1 MILLLDGEIAS
12 LTTEGIQIEKLSDG
26 STVDRESIKI
36 SWTADQ
42 AQKSGYPHFMLKEIH
57 EQPDA
62 IKDTLRLP
70 VDSIETAA
78 KIIEESENI
87 YMLAMGTSGHAAKAG
102 RHMFA
107 SLSGILPSFE
117 LASDFPDTVY
127 GALSDKDC
135 IIAITQSGETTDT
148 ITAVKYAIQYGA
160 KVVAITNVVGS
171 SITRLA
177 DHTIITQAGPEIGV
191 AATKTF
197 MVQLTSL
204 ALIALALGEMTEFQ
218 DSIII
223 KKKRDSLEQLSDL
236 VSEVISRNE
245 EKARRLASVLY
256 DKPSLLFLGRGVSM
270 ATAEEGALKL
280 KEIAY
285 NHAEAYSAG
294 ESKHG
299 PIALVQDDYP
309 VIFVAPSDETR
320 NRIIGNIMEMKARG
334 ATIISVIQKEDHEI
348 EELSDHVFTIPRLTE
363 AEFSIMPYVVP
374 LQLFSYY
381 MALRKGYDPDKP
393 RNLAKSV
400 TVL

>member
-1 MILLLDGEIAS
+1 
-12 LTTEGIQIEKLSDG
+12 
-26 STVDRESIKI
+26 
-36 SWTADQ
+36 
-42 AQKSGYPHFMLKEIH
+42 
-57 EQPDA
+57 
-62 IKDTLRLP
+62 
-70 VDSIETAA
+70 
-78 KIIEESENI
+78 
-87 YMLAMGTSGHAAKAG
+87 
-102 RHMFA
+102 
-107 SLSGILPSFE
+107 
-117 LASDFPDTVY
+117 
-127 GALSDKDC
+127 
-135 IIAITQSGETTDT
+135 
-148 ITAVKYAIQYGA
+148 VKYAKEFGT

-204 ALIALALGEMTEFQ
+204 ALIAAALGELTGFNDVGTIQGKLE
-218 DSIII
+218 
-223 KKKRDSLEQLSDL
+223 SLHKMPEL
-236 VSEVISRNE
+236 VSDVISRNE
-245 EKARRLASVLY
+245 EKARSLAAIYY
-256 DKPSLLFLGRGVSM
+256 DSPSLLFLGRGISM

-299 PIALVQDDYP
+299 PIALVQDGYP
-309 VIFVAPSDETR
+309 VIFVAPDDETR

-334 ATIISVIQKEDHEI
+334 ASIISVIQKTDADLAS
-348 EELSDHVFTIPRLTE
+348 LSDHTFTIPE
-363 AEFSIMPYVVP
+363 EVEPEFSIIPYVVP

-381 MALRKGYDPDKP
+381 MALRKDYDPDKP

>member
-1 MILLLDGEIAS
+1 MGAAEIVN
-12 LTTEGIQIEKLSDG
+12 E
-26 STVDRESIKI
+26 
-36 SWTADQ
+36 AD
-42 AQKSGYPHFMLKEIH
+42 K
-57 EQPDA
+57 
-62 IKDTLRLP
+62 
-70 VDSIETAA
+70 V
-78 KIIEESENI
+78 
-87 YMLAMGTSGHAAKAG
+87 YMLAMGTSGHAARAG

-107 SLSGILPSFE
+107 SLAGVLPSFE
-117 LASDFPDTVY
+117 LASDFSDTVY
-127 GALSDKDC
+127 GALTEKDC

-148 ITAVKYAIQYGA
+148 ISAVKYAKEFGT

-204 ALIALALGEMTEFQ
+204 ALIAAALGELTGFKDVETIQ
-218 DSIII
+218 G
-223 KKKRDSLEQLSDL
+223 KLKSLNKMPEL
-236 VSEVISRNE
+236 VSDVISRNE
-245 EKARRLASVLY
+245 EKARSLATLFS
-256 DKPSLLFLGRGVSM
+256 DSPSLLFLGRGISM

-299 PIALVQDDYP
+299 PIALVQDGYP
-309 VIFVAPSDETR
+309 VVFVAPDDETR
-320 NRIIGNIMEMKARG
+320 SRIIGNIMEMKARG
-334 ATIISVIQKEDHEI
+334 ASIISVIQKTDDDI
-348 EELSDHVFTIPRLTE
+348 SSLSDHTFTIPE
-363 AEFSIMPYVVP
+363 NVEPEFSIIPYVVP

-381 MALRKGYDPDKP
+381 MALRKDYDPDKP